1 MAGNKLRSEARLQLL
16 IDYIYAHLNEPLD
29 LMTMADVAGISQYH
43 LHRIYTSIYGESI
56 SNMIKR
62 LRLHKAAGYLINTDM
77 AIDQVAVLSGYR
89 HLQSFTRAFSAEF
102 GAPPASFRQQRR
114 DLTGIRPLTLLTPQD
129 VAREKISMQDANNQ
143 SNFPVTINSLEQPL
157 GLVVYPHKGSYM
169 NIGQAF
175 EKLSGWAGMR
185 QLFDQNTR
193 MMAVYFHDPDNTPE
207 QDLRSLAGIT
217 VSSAKCPSLEAPFE
231 TYEISTGKYA
241 VLRFKG
247 PYADMHRAYRWF
259 FGEWLSESGH
269 EVADKPP
276 FEEYLND
283 PRQVAPSE
291 LLTDIYM
298 PLKN

>member
-1 MAGNKLRSEARLQLL
+1 MASCKLRYESRLQKL
-16 IDYIYAHLNEPLD
+16 IDYIYDHLNEPLD

-62 LRLHKAAGYLINTDM
+62 LRLHKAAGNLINTDM
-77 AIDQVAVLSGYR
+77 SIEQAASLSGYR

-102 GAPPASFRQQRR
+102 GTPPASFRQQRR
-114 DLTGIRPLTLLTPQD
+114 DLGAEPMTLLTPYK
-129 VAREKISMQDANNQ
+129 VAREKSNMQDAN
-143 SNFPVTINSLEQPL
+143 VNSTFSVSISQLDTPIHM
-157 GLVVYPHKGSYM
+157 VVYPHQGSYM

-185 QLFDQNTR
+185 QLFDQTTR

-207 QDLRSLAGIT
+207 AELRSLAGIT
-217 VSSAKCPSLEAPFE
+217 LTPEKAPSLEAPLE
-231 TYEISTGKYA
+231 NYDIKPGNYA
-241 VLRFKG
+241 VLRYKG
-247 PYADMHRAYRWF
+247 PYADMHRAYKWF
-259 FGEWLSESGH
+259 FGTWLAESGY
-269 EVADKPP
+269 EVADQPP

-283 PRQVAPSE
+283 PRQVAPND

-298 PLKN
+298 PLK

>member
-1 MAGNKLRSEARLQLL
+1 MTTTKLRYESRLQVL

-29 LMTMADVAGISQYH
+29 LITMADVAGISQYH

-62 LRLHKAAGYLINTDM
+62 LRLHNAAGHLINTSM
-77 AIDQVAVLSGYR
+77 NLEQIASLSGYR
-89 HLQSFTRAFSAEF
+89 HLASFSRAFSAEF
-102 GAPPASFRQQRR
+102 GAPPASFRQQRL
-114 DLTGIRPLTLLTPQD
+114 DLGIKGLILSKPHD
-129 VAREKISMQDANNQ
+129 VAREKMTMQENQNEYGVNIIKLDTPIS
-143 SNFPVTINSLEQPL
+143 
-157 GLVVYPHKGSYM
+157 LVVYPHQGSYM

-175 EKLSGWAGMR
+175 EKLSGWAGIR

-207 QDLRSLAGIT
+207 AELKSLAGLT
-217 VSSAKCPSLEAPFE
+217 VSAEKCPDLETPFE
-231 TYEISTGKYA
+231 TYDVTEGKYA

-247 PYADMHRAYRWF
+247 PYADMHRAYKWF
-259 FGEWLSESGH
+259 FGTWLAESGF

-283 PRQVAPSE
+283 PRQVAAND

-298 PLKN
+298 PLKD

>member
-1 MAGNKLRSEARLQLL
+1 MTGNKLRYESRLQRL

-29 LMTMADVAGISQYH
+29 LMTMAEVAGISQYH
-43 LHRIYTSIYGESI
+43 LHRIYSSIYGESI

-62 LRLHKAAGYLINTDM
+62 LRLHKAAGNLISSAM
-77 AIDQVAVLSGYR
+77 SIDQVASLSGYR

-102 GAPPASFRQQRR
+102 GTPPASFRQKRR
-114 DLTGIRPLTLLTPQD
+114 HSDEAKRLTLLMPQEL
-129 VAREKISMQDANNQ
+129 AREKISMQNVNMN
-143 SNFPVTINSLEQPL
+143 SEFPVTLMQLEKPL
-157 GLVVYPHKGSYM
+157 SLVVYPHQGSYM

-185 QLFDQNTR
+185 QLFDENTR

-207 QDLRSLAGIT
+207 QELRSLAGLTIAQET
-217 VSSAKCPSLEAPFE
+217 LPSLDEPLD
-231 TYEISTGKYA
+231 TYAVAAGKYA

-247 PYADMHRAYRWF
+247 PYADMHRAYKWF
-259 FGEWLSESGH
+259 FGIWLAQSDH
-269 EVADKPP
+269 EVADRPP

-283 PRQVAPSE
+283 PRQVPPNE

-298 PLKN
+298 PLI